1 MVIFQPI
8 EFFVLLAV
16 HNYQVTGQ
24 KDRHLAQR
32 CLSYNLI
39 SNLRSVGMVGGD
51 GLRPLELSIGP
62 LRVDRRLKSRKVN
75 LGSSNLIGYEEAMSW
90 ESGLG
95 RL

>member
-16 HNYQVTGQ
+16 HNYQVTGP

-32 CLSYNLI
+32 CLGYSLI
-39 SNLRSVGMVGGD
+39 SNLRSVGTVGGD
-51 GLRPLELSIGP
+51 GLRPLELSVGP
-62 LRVDRRLKSRKVN
+62 LRVDIRLKSQKVN
-75 LGSSNLIGYEEAMSW
+75 LGSSNLIGYEKTMSW

-95 RL
+95 SL